1 MRIALSG
8 HGKMG
13 RMVEQIISETEG
25 LELAGI
31 REEAAASQCGGNE
44 NCCGGAYGCYDTFD
58 EIPGGFD
65 VIIDYSHPD
74 YLAGMLEY
82 ALANS
87 TPLVIATTGYT
98 DEQQAQIAEA
108 AKTVP
113 VVFSGNYSL
122 GINIMEKILKLIT
135 PILEDSFDME
145 IVEKHHNQKL
155 DAPSG
160 TAKMLVRAMDPDGK
174 YEHVE
179 GRSGMCKRGKEI
191 GISAI
196 RGGTIT
202 GEHIA
207 IYAGDDEV
215 LEIKHIASSRKI
227 FALGSLK
234 AAAFAAESP
243 AGLYTM
249 DDVLFGE

>member
-1 MRIALSG
+1 MRIGLSG

-13 RMVEQIISETEG
+13 TIVEEIINERDDLRSTG
-25 LELAGI
+25 SVAIGYYASFDELADGT
-31 REEAAASQCGGNE
+31 E
-44 NCCGGAYGCYDTFD
+44 
-58 EIPGGFD
+58 

-74 YLAGMLEY
+74 RLDDLLGY
-82 ALANS
+82 ATANGI
-87 TPLVIATTGYT
+87 PLVIATTGYT
-98 DEQQAQIAEA
+98 DEQEAQIAEA
-108 AKTVP
+108 AKQIP
-113 VVFSGNYSL
+113 IVFSGNYSL
-122 GINIMEKILKLIT
+122 GINIMEKILKMIT

-160 TAKMLVRAMDPDGK
+160 TAKMLVRAMDPEGK

-207 IYAGDDEV
+207 IYAGDEEV
-215 LEIKHIASSRKI
+215 LEIKHIANSRRI
-227 FALGSLK
+227 FALGSVK
-234 AAAFAAESP
+234 AAEFAVGAQP
-243 AGLYTM
+243 GLYTM
-249 DDVLFGE
+249 DDVLF

>member
-1 MRIALSG
+1 MRIGLSG

-13 RMVEQIISETEG
+13 EMVEEIINERSDLRLTG
-25 LELAGI
+25 SVAIGFYSSFDELAEGT
-31 REEAAASQCGGNE
+31 EV
-44 NCCGGAYGCYDTFD
+44 
-58 EIPGGFD
+58 
-65 VIIDYSHPD
+65 VIDFSHPD
-74 YLAGMLEY
+74 RLDDLLAY
-82 ALANS
+82 ATANGI
-87 TPLVIATTGYT
+87 PLVIATTGYT
-98 DEQQAQIAEA
+98 DEQEAQIAEA
-108 AKTVP
+108 AKQIP
-113 VVFSGNYSL
+113 IVFSGNYSL
-122 GINIMEKILKLIT
+122 GINIMEKILRLIT
-135 PILEDSFDME
+135 PTLEDSFDME
-145 IVEKHHNQKL
+145 IIEKHHNQKL

-160 TAKMLVRAMDPDGK
+160 TAKMLVRAMDPEGK

-227 FALGSLK
+227 FALGSIK
-234 AAAFAAESP
+234 AATFAVGAEP
-243 AGLYTM
+243 GLYTM
-249 DDVLFGE
+249 DDVLFGDEQ